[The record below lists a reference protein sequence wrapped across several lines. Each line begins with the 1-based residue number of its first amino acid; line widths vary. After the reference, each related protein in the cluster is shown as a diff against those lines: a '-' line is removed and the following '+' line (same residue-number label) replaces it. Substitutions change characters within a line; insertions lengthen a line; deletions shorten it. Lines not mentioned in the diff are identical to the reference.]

1 MGSLLTA
8 VDLQDQPE
16 DNPLALTPK
25 SLPASVS
32 GNLSASAK
40 DLHATRENSQ
50 ATQGSGHG
58 QVGGSWW
65 GTSGGCVPSGGL
77 EVQGPRSCP

>member
-16 DNPLALTPK
+16 DNPLAVTPK

-32 GNLSASAK
+32 GNLLASAK
-40 DLHATRENSQ
+40 DPHAMRENSQ
-50 ATQGSGHG
+50 ATQGNGHG

-65 GTSGGCVPSGGL
+65 GRSGGCVPTGGL
-77 EVQGPRSCP
+77 SPWGQM